1 MPTEEGTLG
10 PIWNMSSGDISMVNN
25 NLKELDAY
33 EEFLEVSPG
42 EDPEEDFETIR
53 RARKRS
59 SY

>member
-1 MPTEEGTLG
+1 
-10 PIWNMSSGDISMVNN
+10 MVNN

>member
-10 PIWNMSSGDISMVNN
+10 TIWSMSSGDISNVNSK
-25 NLKELDAY
+25 LKEIDAY
-33 EEFLEVSPG
+33 EEYLEVKPG

-53 RARKRS
+53 RARRNG